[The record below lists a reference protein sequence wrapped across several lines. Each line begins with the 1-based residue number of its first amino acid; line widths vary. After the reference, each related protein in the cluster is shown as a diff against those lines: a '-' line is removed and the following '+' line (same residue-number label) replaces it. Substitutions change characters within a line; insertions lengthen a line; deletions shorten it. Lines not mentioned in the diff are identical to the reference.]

1 MLTLNHLIQ
10 VVDTAKKKQTFK
22 TTQLSCKTERNM
34 YMSKTILI
42 EALGIK
48 NLKVNY
54 PIYRKGTEVINTL
67 QDAVNDGTL
76 DKMLQES
83 ADKNC
88 NGDKIVAV
96 KAMKA
101 CLASYKTNTKNSIAA
116 GRSIDKHIEDIR
128 IETLS
133 NFLNQYTTPASKN
146 TKYAKVENGKAKYD
160 VTKEEIDE
168 LVAGKTT
175 KQELQ
180 ELHKVLDSIYQCI
193 SSKITK
199 DLQHASAAEPE
210 KQAMYMRLSDVRDYI
225 TQTKANVR
233 KQLDAASDTAAE
245 VSGTISKKLT
255 SKLLSGKSA
264 SLSKEETEALAEA
277 IKSLGVKLS

>member
-1 MLTLNHLIQ
+1 
-10 VVDTAKKKQTFK
+10 
-22 TTQLSCKTERNM
+22 
-34 YMSKTILI
+34 MSKTILI

-48 NLKVNY
+48 NLKVSY
-54 PIYRKGTEVINTL
+54 PIYRRDTEIVNTL
-67 QDAVNDGTL
+67 QDAVDDGTL
-76 DKMLQES
+76 DSMLQES

-116 GRSIDKHIEDIR
+116 GKCIDKQLEAVR

-133 NFLNQYTTPASKN
+133 NFLAQYSTPTSKN
-146 TKYAKVENGKAKYD
+146 TKYAKVDNGKAKYD
-160 VTKEEIDE
+160 VTKEEIDA

-210 KQAMYMRLSDVRDYI
+210 KQALYMRLSDVRDYI
-225 TQTKANVR
+225 TQTKAGIR
-233 KQLDAASDTAAE
+233 KQLDGMSDTAAE
-245 VSGTISKKLT
+245 VSGTISKKLAA
-255 SKLLSGKSA
+255 KLLNGKRA
-264 SLSKEETEALAEA
+264 NLSREETEALAEA
-277 IKSLGVKLS
+277 LKALGVVLG